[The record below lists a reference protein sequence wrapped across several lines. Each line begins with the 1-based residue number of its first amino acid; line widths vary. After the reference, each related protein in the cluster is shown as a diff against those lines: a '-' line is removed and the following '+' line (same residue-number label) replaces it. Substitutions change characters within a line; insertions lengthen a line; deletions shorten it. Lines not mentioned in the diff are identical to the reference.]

1 MTAVVAEI
9 FTHRAAGVWC
19 KELHRRR
26 VRRRRG
32 NYDGVVHRA
41 EFLELLPNLGNSRLL
56 LADRNVDANYI
67 LTFLI
72 YDRVDR
78 HSRFARLAV
87 AANKLPLSAAD
98 GHHRIDSL
106 QAGLKRLLYG
116 LAINDSRR
124 DPLDG

>member
-9 FTHRAAGVWC
+9 FTHRAASVRG

-32 NYDGVVHRA
+32 NNDGVVHRA

-87 AANKLPLSAAD
+87 ADNKLALSATD
-98 GHHRIDSL
+98 GHHRIDSF
-106 QAGLKRLLYG
+106 QSGLKRLLYG
-116 LAINDSRR
+116 LA
-124 DPLDG
+124 